1 MGLEL
6 RIVFLIS
13 FFYFEHSQSE
23 VAGLLVSVAAA
34 AARLVVAVV
43 RQKRAAV
50 SAEEGFA
57 QVCSWQ
63 SQAETTLRKE
73 KGKAGRSKGQ
83 VKFVRVREGRQV
95 LSVTENE
102 DQQN

>member
-1 MGLEL
+1 MTVKKKQKTRFSNLEL
-6 RIVFLIS
+6 RTVLLCS
-13 FFYFEHSQSE
+13 FFRRSE

-34 AARLVVAVV
+34 AARLVVVAVV
-43 RQKRAAV
+43 RQKRAGV

-73 KGKAGRSKGQ
+73 KGKAGRSKRSGQ
-83 VKFVRVREGRQV
+83 VYQGRERKA
-95 LSVTENE
+95 
-102 DQQN
+102 

>member
-1 MGLEL
+1 MEL
-6 RIVFLIS
+6 RTVLLCS
-13 FFYFEHSQSE
+13 FFRRSE

-34 AARLVVAVV
+34 AARLVVVAVV
-43 RQKRAAV
+43 RQKRAGV

-73 KGKAGRSKGQ
+73 KGKAGRSKRSGQ
-83 VKFVRVREGRQV
+83 VYQGRERKA
-95 LSVTENE
+95 
-102 DQQN
+102 